1 MFFVCETVNGCKCL
15 THSPRCV
22 RQMIPKKKVFRP
34 SSVAVK
40 SLSASGGRLKGRL
53 LDWDSPSSGTG
64 TVRRRPASTSPSSSC
79 STPSSPPSSSS
90 TVAVDTSSSALNK
103 SSSSADTETTCSDS
117 FDDRRADD
125 GDAKSKQIEAGL
137 ASEGALAGEFAEKAD
152 SNEKNIKIVINKESR
167 TVVIHKRVS
176 SRPQIASD
184 DVANKS
190 KEAPEREAPRATRP
204 KSKQAPECVAVETAP
219 SERLEAEKK
228 HKLDDLHKSRS
239 KVVARRE
246 HGNAQKRSASLRQSP
261 AGSRFK
267 FQELASPTSP
277 ALHAPARLSSQL
289 TELYRDFPPNSES
302 VPLRPPPYINPPPP
316 PVARAAEDVPARSR
330 HEADSPL
337 RGKAQIQ
344 YNLAVRKQRSR
355 RYLLSLSP
363 TVSKLIKNSPLH
375 LRSPAM
381 ADDGSVTTA
390 GTESAAHR
398 IANELRSKG
407 NSALHRLTINISK
420 LNVGK
425 GSAATQPKRVDGAK
439 GSSDRSE
446 KTEASASGS
455 SGDDHGIDSDGE
467 PDAAPAT
474 QSAQTSPCDIL
485 TRPEFTSSQLQNIPV
500 RPRKGV
506 PHLENYCLF
515 DPRKDFVNEKELMR
529 RRQLAGDCMPFPVAL
544 PPPEAERPLI
554 YDTLDDIQEEAEC
567 ANYFTIDPDYY
578 EHEART
584 EAFGGSGMLQPI
596 VESDA
601 EEVYSDEPAKQPHR
615 AAADESSRAQPSPA
629 DSERSKPPTHLALAE
644 RQNAPLSHD
653 GGGNDGAV
661 DTLKLSVSSPE
672 LSTRDTSAA
681 GGGAISA
688 NSAANNKCE
697 LAPLESNYVLFN
709 PAPVPSRSVQYKI
722 RHARPSSAHSDA
734 DSGFLS
740 PVTPPEAGGAI
751 GAQAHAANEQAPA
764 VLVLQQC
771 DSIQGYIEVSNCVFF
786 LSPRRLIST
795 IFQTQNNTGSNK

>member
-1 MFFVCETVNGCKCL
+1 
-15 THSPRCV
+15 
-22 RQMIPKKKVFRP
+22 MIPKKKVFRP

-40 SLSASGGRLKGRL
+40 SLSATGGRLKGRL

-90 TVAVDTSSSALNK
+90 AAAVDTSSSALNK

-117 FDDRRADD
+117 FDDRKADD
-125 GDAKSKQIEAGL
+125 GDARSKQIEAGF
-137 ASEGALAGEFAEKAD
+137 ASESALAAEFAEKAD

-167 TVVIHKRVS
+167 TVVIHKRIS
-176 SRPQIASD
+176 SKPQIASD
-184 DVANKS
+184 VVANKS

-219 SERLEAEKK
+219 SEKLEAEKK
-228 HKLDDLHKSRS
+228 YKLDDLHKSRS

-246 HGNAQKRSASLRQSP
+246 QGNAQKRSSSLKQSP

-267 FQELASPTSP
+267 FQELASPTSAPSP
-277 ALHAPARLSSQL
+277 ALQAPARLSSQL
-289 TELYRDFPPNSES
+289 TELYRDFPPNYASANLES
-302 VPLRPPPYINPPPP
+302 APLRPPPYIDPPP
-316 PVARAAEDVPARSR
+316 PVARSAGDVPARNR

-337 RGKAQIQ
+337 RGRAQIQ

-355 RYLLSLSP
+355 RYMLSLSP
-363 TVSKLIKNSPLH
+363 TVSKLIKNSPQH

-390 GTESAAHR
+390 VTESAAHR

-407 NSALHRLTINISK
+407 NSALHKLTINISK

-425 GSAATQPKRVDGAK
+425 GSAATQAKRVDGAK

-446 KTEASASGS
+446 KTADYVLTEASASGS
-455 SGDDHGIDSDGE
+455 SGDDHGIDSEGE
-467 PDAAPAT
+467 PDAVPAT

-529 RRQLAGDCMPFPVAL
+529 RRQLTGDCMPFPVAL
-544 PPPEAERPLI
+544 PQPEAERPLI
-554 YDTLDDIQEEAEC
+554 YDTLDDIQEETEC
-567 ANYFTIDPDYY
+567 GNYFTIDPDYY
-578 EHEART
+578 EHEGRA
-584 EAFGGSGMLQPI
+584 ESFGGSGMLQPI

-601 EEVYSDEPAKQPHR
+601 EEIYSDEPAKQPRR
-615 AAADESSRAQPSPA
+615 AAADESSLARPNPT

-644 RQNAPLSHD
+644 RQNAPLSHND
-653 GGGNDGAV
+653 VGNDGAV

-672 LSTRDTSAA
+672 LNTRDTNPA
-681 GGGAISA
+681 GGGAISV

-751 GAQAHAANEQAPA
+751 GAQANAANEQAPA

-771 DSIQGYIEVSNCVFF
+771 DSIQGYIEVSNCVFS
-786 LSPRRLIST
+786 SPCAD
-795 IFQTQNNTGSNK
+795 